1 MGKSMVVHRTDG
13 GILIRAENA
22 PRTSSE
28 RDHFVARAAKLGID
42 DLLQTTYECDQC
54 AVRFRLHPDV
64 QEDLAPDYDTLQLC
78 DRFNLDPVQNEA
90 DLEKEILLAMLA
102 GPVIFDFPSYTEFAA
117 SVRIRQNIVNASR
130 LTALSFHTSK
140 IERPADF
147 WHYTEESGFVLLP
160 GKSLIDALRKATQP
174 AVSGEQYSFSCYRA
188 TEYVTL
194 LGIAQELVQSNPELL
209 RQLQL
214 QWTSRAIKSRQFHD
228 IFTREYGSLS
238 EPLPIKYYIPGDR
251 LWFRNPDER
260 SAEVVSYEGSWV
272 FYIGKGQFSN
282 FWKRDQPYTLVSKC
296 IEIYNWRTGVYQDA
310 EGNLQMDEA
319 AVEEAIRTTMCDT
332 SEVEHILARMMRFRD
347 SVDVNADGGCIDVS
361 REYPRW
367 VCPGTCDLVLPE
379 T

>member
-1 MGKSMVVHRTDG
+1 
-13 GILIRAENA
+13 
-22 PRTSSE
+22 
-28 RDHFVARAAKLGID
+28 
-42 DLLQTTYECDQC
+42 
-54 AVRFRLHPDV
+54 
-64 QEDLAPDYDTLQLC
+64 
-78 DRFNLDPVQNEA
+78 
-90 DLEKEILLAMLA
+90 MLA
-102 GPVIFDFPSYTEFAA
+102 GPVTFDFPSYTEFAA

-140 IERPADF
+140 IERPADC

-160 GKSLIDALRKATQP
+160 GKSLIEALRKATQP

-194 LGIAQELVQSNPELL
+194 LGIAQELVHSNPELL

-260 SAEVVSYEGSWV
+260 SAEVVGYEGSWV
-272 FYIGKGQFSN
+272 FYIGERPVQQF
-282 FWKRDQPYTLVSKC
+282 L
-296 IEIYNWRTGVYQDA
+296 
-310 EGNLQMDEA
+310 
-319 AVEEAIRTTMCDT
+319 
-332 SEVEHILARMMRFRD
+332 
-347 SVDVNADGGCIDVS
+347 
-361 REYPRW
+361 
-367 VCPGTCDLVLPE
+367 E